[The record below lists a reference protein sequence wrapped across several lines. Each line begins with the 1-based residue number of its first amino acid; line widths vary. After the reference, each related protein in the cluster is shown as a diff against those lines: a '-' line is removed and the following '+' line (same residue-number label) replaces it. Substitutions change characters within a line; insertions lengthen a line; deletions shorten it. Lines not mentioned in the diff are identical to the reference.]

1 MQVPE
6 DVVEALRK
14 GNLDPADITYVGISH
29 ALIDHIGDPTRFPT
43 ATYLLGGEAQTLL
56 DPDTKDLAIKLL
68 NALPKERTK
77 FLDLSSAPALGPFA
91 HALDFYGDGSLYIV
105 DAPGH
110 LPGHIN
116 VLARTS
122 ADGSWVYLAGDSAH
136 DWRIITGEAKIAT
149 EPFCIHT
156 NKEQAEAH
164 IARIR
169 ELQANPR
176 VKVILAHDIPWY
188 EENKGGDAY
197 WPGEIKPLGW
207 QPRGAL

>member
-1 MQVPE
+1 MLLTITRLMLTCVRKSFESFSEDPVLSGLIAAAYPE
-6 DVVEALRK
+6 NPNSEFRT
-14 GNLDPADITYVGISH
+14 NTPPA
-29 ALIDHIGDPTRFPT
+29 
-43 ATYLLGGEAQTLL
+43 EQTVYW
-56 DPDTKDLAIKLL
+56 
-68 NALPKERTK
+68 
-77 FLDLSSAPALGPFA
+77 PAHDSETVQWKPVGPFPRA
-91 HALDFYGDGSLYIV
+91 YDFYGDGSLYIV

-110 LPGHIN
+110 LPGHLN

-122 ADGSWVYLAGDSAH
+122 ADGSWIYLAGDSAH

-169 ELQANPR
+169 ELRANPR
-176 VKVILAHDIPWY
+176 VRVLLAHDVPWY

-197 WPGEIKPLGW
+197 WPGEIKSL
-207 QPRGAL
+207 